1 MQRSTI
7 GKDVMRAVQ
16 AAAVLLLSATAAA
29 TAQDA
34 GSTSKAN
41 PAPPGFEEQGQA
53 SWYAGRPKRQTASK
67 PEQPAES
74 SAPAPPTAA
83 HPSLPKGSRVEVTN
97 MNNGK
102 STEVEVNDRGPRE
115 PGRVIDLS
123 EEAAKRLD
131 MKRDGVAPVKIET
144 PDGEAEKK

>member
-1 MQRSTI
+1 
-7 GKDVMRAVQ
+7 MRAVQ
-16 AAAVLLLSATAAA
+16 TAVALLLSATAAA
-29 TAQDA
+29 TAEDT
-34 GSTSKAN
+34 GSSSKGN

-53 SWYAGRPKRQTASK
+53 SWYAGRRQRQTASK
-67 PEQPAES
+67 PEQSAES
-74 SAPAPPTAA
+74 DAPAPPTAA

-102 STEVEVNDRGPRE
+102 STEVEVNDRGPNE

-131 MKRDGVAPVKIET
+131 MKRDGVAPVTIKT
-144 PDGEAEKK
+144 PDGETEKK